1 MAGLTAGFFRF
12 FRYFFQNS
20 DIMKTPLPFLPI
32 TESKRFG
39 FSSVSGKQ
47 SPAQRLHRHDEIELG
62 ILEHGSVDAII
73 GRNRLLF
80 QPNRLVVFWA
90 SQPHGPLKVTP
101 GTLAHVV
108 HVPLP
113 FVKEAGLP
121 PAFLR
126 RMLEG
131 EVFIAA
137 EGADQYL
144 PDVLLVK
151 HWVAQ
156 LADEA
161 QLGRQ
166 VVLHEVIARLLRMS
180 AEDAPNRPTKVHDKT
195 PPLTSDANSR
205 HFWRIMKLL
214 AERCSEPWTIGQ
226 IASEVGLNPSYAMRL
241 FRDVGG
247 ITIGACLM
255 QQRIALA
262 QRLLCTTDAKT
273 LDIAF
278 DCGFSSVSSFYE
290 MFTRTCGQPP
300 GKYRRKSRVG

>member
-1 MAGLTAGFFRF
+1 MMAGLTAGFFRF

-20 DIMKTPLPFLPI
+20 DIMKTPLPFQPN

-80 QPNRLVVFWA
+80 PPNRLVVFWA

-151 HWVAQ
+151 H
-156 LADEA
+156 
-161 QLGRQ
+161 
-166 VVLHEVIARLLRMS
+166 
-180 AEDAPNRPTKVHDKT
+180 
-195 PPLTSDANSR
+195 
-205 HFWRIMKLL
+205 
-214 AERCSEPWTIGQ
+214 
-226 IASEVGLNPSYAMRL
+226 
-241 FRDVGG
+241 
-247 ITIGACLM
+247 
-255 QQRIALA
+255 
-262 QRLLCTTDAKT
+262 
-273 LDIAF
+273 
-278 DCGFSSVSSFYE
+278 
-290 MFTRTCGQPP
+290 
-300 GKYRRKSRVG
+300 

>member
-1 MAGLTAGFFRF
+1 MAGLIAGFFRF
-12 FRYFFQNS
+12 FRYVFQNS
-20 DIMKTPLPFLPI
+20 DIMKTLLPFQPN

-80 QPNRLVVFWA
+80 PPNRLVVFWA

-113 FVKEAGLP
+113 FVTEAGLP

-156 LADEA
+156 LAEEA

-180 AEDAPNRPTKVHDKT
+180 AEDAPNRLARVHDKT

-255 QQRIALA
+255 QQRVALA

-300 GKYRRKSRVG
+300 GKYRRMSRIG

>member
-1 MAGLTAGFFRF
+1 
-12 FRYFFQNS
+12 
-20 DIMKTPLPFLPI
+20 MKTPLPFQPN

-80 QPNRLVVFWA
+80 PPNRLVVFWA

-156 LADEA
+156 LAEEA

-166 VVLHEVIARLLRMS
+166 VVVHEVIARLLRMS
-180 AEDAPNRPTKVHDKT
+180 AEDAPNRPAKVQDKA
-195 PPLTSDANSR
+195 PLLTSDANSR

-214 AERCSEPWTIGQ
+214 ADRCSEPWTIGQ

-247 ITIGACLM
+247 SPSGPA
-255 QQRIALA
+255 
-262 QRLLCTTDAKT
+262 
-273 LDIAF
+273 
-278 DCGFSSVSSFYE
+278 
-290 MFTRTCGQPP
+290 
-300 GKYRRKSRVG
+300 

>member
-1 MAGLTAGFFRF
+1 MMAGLTAGFFRF

-20 DIMKTPLPFLPI
+20 DIMKTPLPFQPN

-80 QPNRLVVFWA
+80 PPNRLVVFWA

-137 EGADQYL
+137 EGADQRAMVQAVNGAL
-144 PDVLLVK
+144 ECRCVLLDMER
-151 HWVAQ
+151 ARMELEDLRSRQ
-156 LADEA
+156 L
-161 QLGRQ
+161 R
-166 VVLHEVIARLLRMS
+166 
-180 AEDAPNRPTKVHDKT
+180 
-195 PPLTSDANSR
+195 
-205 HFWRIMKLL
+205 
-214 AERCSEPWTIGQ
+214 
-226 IASEVGLNPSYAMRL
+226 
-241 FRDVGG
+241 
-247 ITIGACLM
+247 
-255 QQRIALA
+255 
-262 QRLLCTTDAKT
+262 
-273 LDIAF
+273 
-278 DCGFSSVSSFYE
+278 
-290 MFTRTCGQPP
+290 
-300 GKYRRKSRVG
+300 